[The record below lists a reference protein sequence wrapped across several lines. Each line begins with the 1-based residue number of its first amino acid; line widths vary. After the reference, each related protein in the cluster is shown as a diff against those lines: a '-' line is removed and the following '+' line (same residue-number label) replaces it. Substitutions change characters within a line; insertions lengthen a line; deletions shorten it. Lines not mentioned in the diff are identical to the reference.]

1 MADALPVDA
10 LVPHRGPAR
19 LIESVVRWRP
29 GAITCR
35 GRIPQASPLAQGE
48 RAPCYLGLELMA
60 QGAAALEALVR
71 AAEAVPR
78 VGYLV
83 GVSEARFLQPDLPV
97 GTLLTAVVEQT
108 GRAGPLGVY
117 RGSVERDGVE
127 CLSATFSTYSKP

>member
-1 MADALPVDA
+1 MADARPVDA

-19 LIESVVRWRP
+19 LIERVVAWGP
-29 GAITCR
+29 GAITCS
-35 GRIPQASPLAQGE
+35 GRIPEASPLAQGE

-60 QGAAALEALVR
+60 QGAAALEALAR
-71 AAEAVPR
+71 AADAGPR

-83 GVSEARFLQPDLPV
+83 GVSEARFLRRDLPV
-97 GTLLTAVVEQT
+97 GAPLTAVVEQT

-117 RGSVERDGVE
+117 RGTVEHDGIE